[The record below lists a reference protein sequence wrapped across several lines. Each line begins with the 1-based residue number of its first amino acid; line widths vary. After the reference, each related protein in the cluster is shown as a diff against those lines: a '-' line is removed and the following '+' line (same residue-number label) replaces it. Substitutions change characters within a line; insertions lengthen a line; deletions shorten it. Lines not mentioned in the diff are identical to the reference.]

1 MDKMWHGYVGVQ
13 RRGVI
18 SLPPELRQR
27 LHLDEPGAQLE
38 ITERPDGVL
47 EVRAALPVPADQAW
61 FWTEQWQQ
69 REREV
74 DEHVSAG
81 RLTVHESAD
90 DFLSHVHHLAPD
102 SDAGDPGGDRSDSG
116 SDVAG

>member
-1 MDKMWHGYVGVQ
+1 MAETWHGYIGMQ

-18 SLPPELRQR
+18 ALPADLRQR
-27 LHLDEPGAQLE
+27 LHLDEPGAQVE

-47 EVRAALPVPADQAW
+47 ELRPALPVPADQAW

-74 DEHVSAG
+74 DEQIAAG
-81 RLTVHESAD
+81 RATVHDSAD
-90 DFLSHVHHLAPD
+90 DLLAHLDRLAAEPDGAP
-102 SDAGDPGGDRSDSG
+102 
-116 SDVAG
+116 